1 MSMLAISKALRH
13 FVPPLH
19 TTGRFIQLH
28 GNLSMRAIAA
38 LAFCLS
44 LALLFS
50 GCAETPE
57 EPVIRDVVTR
67 HFTEKGYRVI
77 TLDVGSIVPLEE
89 GSKRYM
95 GSESCRAEIV
105 TLRLQIQ
112 EDTGGPW
119 NYRKGEI
126 VTAEKASVMLIR
138 NRESGRWS
146 VHTLTGVPVR

>member
-1 MSMLAISKALRH
+1 MNALSTMLL
-13 FVPPLH
+13 
-19 TTGRFIQLH
+19 
-28 GNLSMRAIAA
+28 AA
-38 LAFCLS
+38 LTVSLS
-44 LALLFS
+44 LAVLFS

-57 EPVIRDVVTR
+57 EPVIRDVITR

-77 TLDVGSIVPLEE
+77 TLDIGRITPLEE

-119 NYRKGEI
+119 NYRKGQI
-126 VTAEKASVMLIR
+126 VTSEKASVMLIR
-138 NRESGRWS
+138 NRESRRWT
-146 VHTLTGVPVR
+146 VHTVAGVPVR

>member
-1 MSMLAISKALRH
+1 MKAL
-13 FVPPLH
+13 P
-19 TTGRFIQLH
+19 
-28 GNLSMRAIAA
+28 MRKLAA
-38 LAFCLS
+38 LSVCVIVA
-44 LALLFS
+44 ALFS
-50 GCAETPE
+50 ACAETPE
-57 EPVIRDVVTR
+57 EPVIRDVITR

-77 TLDVGSIVPLEE
+77 TLDIGSITPLEE

-112 EDTGGPW
+112 EDAGGPW
-119 NYRKGEI
+119 NFSKGQI

-146 VHTLTGVPVR
+146 VHTVTGVPVR

>member
-1 MSMLAISKALRH
+1 MIIEKEPSMRMLAALTV
-13 FVPPLH
+13 F
-19 TTGRFIQLH
+19 
-28 GNLSMRAIAA
+28 
-38 LAFCLS
+38 LS
-44 LALLFS
+44 LAFLFT

-57 EPVIRDVVTR
+57 EPVIRDVITR

-77 TLDVGSIVPLEE
+77 TLDIGSITPLEE

-112 EDTGGPW
+112 EDTGTPW
-119 NYRKGEI
+119 NYRKGQI

-146 VHTLTGVPVR
+146 VHTVTGVPVR